1 MIMVKGHGH
10 GHGQGQYHI
19 NVHLLSKS
27 RSWSKLRLR
36 SCHVKGHVK
45 FMFMP
50 HLFRIGFQRKRL
62 FLFLLNPVVKGLISD
77 HEDLR

>member
-1 MIMVKGHGH
+1 MLI
-10 GHGQGQYHI
+10 
-19 NVHLLSKS
+19 
-27 RSWSKLRLR
+27 
-36 SCHVKGHVK
+36 KGHVK

-77 HEDLR
+77 HEDLRWPIHEDICGYIQYSTQVQTEGTRGKGGNLYFFL